1 MKFRRLIPVLLL
13 GAASCGGDK
22 SGGGTTPTQPV
33 VPVAT
38 SIILST
44 SSLTLNSLGDTA
56 SLTATVEDQT
66 GAVMSGQTVTWS
78 SSDDAV
84 VTVST
89 AGLVTSV
96 ATGTATV
103 TAISG
108 SLSATVSVISAPLF
122 YLHSNGV
129 TVVCSTASVGDTATV
144 SGTLYTKRT
153 KAQITTE
160 NAATSCTSDVTDMSR
175 LFENASSFNEDI
187 GSWDVSSV
195 TNMRTM
201 FHGADAFNQ
210 DIGSWDVS
218 SVSDMRT
225 MFTNATAFNQ
235 DIGSWDVSS
244 VSNMSY
250 MFSNASTFNQDIGSW
265 DVSSVSLSIYID
277 HMFEDA
283 VAFNQDL
290 SSWCVS
296 NIPVAPVFFDRRA
309 TAWTLPRPV
318 WGTCPG
324 G

>member
-13 GAASCGGDK
+13 GAVSCGGDK

-38 SIILST
+38 SITLST
-44 SSLTLNSLGDTA
+44 SSVTLNSLGDTA
-56 SLTATVEDQT
+56 SLTATVKDQT

-160 NAATSCTSDVTDMSR
+160 NAATSCTSDVTDMFR

-195 TNMRTM
+195 SDMSYM
-201 FHGADAFNQ
+201 FSRSSAFNQDIGSWDVSNVTSMARMFDAVSAFNQ

-218 SVSDMRT
+218 SVTDMDF
-225 MFTNATAFNQ
+225 MFNIANAFNQNIGSWDVSSVTNMRSMFRSATAFNQ
-235 DIGSWDVSS
+235 DIGS
-244 VSNMSY
+244 
-250 MFSNASTFNQDIGSW
+250 
-265 DVSSVSLSIYID
+265 
-277 HMFEDA
+277 
-283 VAFNQDL
+283 
-290 SSWCVS
+290 
-296 NIPVAPVFFDRRA
+296 
-309 TAWTLPRPV
+309 
-318 WGTCPG
+318 
-324 G
+324 